1 MTLDLSDSCMLWGG
15 AAAERGPRK
24 PQVLPRSAC
33 EQLSTRYTAQLVFR
47 GSVLRSG
54 SALPNFEL
62 RPPTNLGRGWEEEP
76 LETPRQG
83 YQKVEIRCEATPNR
97 RAIKTTRFDSLSS
110 RPVLG

>member
-62 RPPTNLGRGWEEEP
+62 REALQKSPGLPQTLGGAGRKSPWK
-76 LETPRQG
+76 LLD
-83 YQKVEIRCEATPNR
+83 KVTR
-97 RAIKTTRFDSLSS
+97 R
-110 RPVLG
+110 